1 MPTWLAIVLGVFVML
16 VIVLAVGG
24 AIARQRQLARTQGR
38 FDEHLAEVNH
48 DLAAAH
54 AQDRGWAR
62 ETLETAAQ
70 EAWASERPGTPAPAL
85 TLVQIV
91 DRPGTEDDKAV
102 FEAAADGKVER
113 LTLGRR
119 DGDWVSEG
127 IA

>member
-1 MPTWLAIVLGVFVML
+1 MPTWFAIVLGVFVLL
-16 VIVLAVGG
+16 VILLAVGG
-24 AIARQRQLARTQGR
+24 AIARKRQLERTQGR
-38 FDEHLAEVNH
+38 FDEHLAEVNR

-62 ETLETAAQ
+62 DTLEAAAQ
-70 EAWASERPGTPAPAL
+70 AAWAAERPSTPADAL

-102 FEAAADGKVER
+102 FEVTSGAKVER

-119 DGDWVSEG
+119 DGAWVHEG